1 MRVTSRVSLALSA
14 AILALG
20 LGAAQAQDKVRIGT
34 EGAYPPFNN
43 LTSDGQLTGFDIDIA
58 RALCDEMKVE
68 CEFVTQDWDGIIPAL
83 QANRFDAIIASMSI
97 TEDRLKQVD
106 FTDPYYTNSLVFVAP
121 KSSDLSPETAD
132 GKAIGVQEGTIA
144 AAFTEEHYP
153 NADVKGYPSQLEAW
167 ADLANGRLDAVLAD
181 FGVQYDWLAEDG
193 KECCE
198 FKGSAVS
205 NDDRIAIAL
214 RKGDTALA
222 EKFNTA
228 IAAIRANGKYAE
240 INAKYFPFDIFG
252 DEKE

>member
-1 MRVTSRVSLALSA
+1 MRITSRVSLVLSA
-14 AILALG
+14 AVLTFG
-20 LGAAQAQDKVRIGT
+20 LGAAQAQEKLRIGT

-43 LTSDGQLTGFDIDIA
+43 LTSDGQLVGFDIDIT
-58 RALCDEMKVE
+58 RALCEEMAVE

-83 QANRFDAIIASMSI
+83 QANRFDAIVASMSI
-97 TEDRLKQVD
+97 TEERLKQVD
-106 FTDPYYTNSLVFVAP
+106 FSDPYYTNSLVFVAP
-121 KSSDLSPETAD
+121 KSSDLLPENAD
-132 GKAIGVQEGTIA
+132 GKSIGVQEGTIA
-144 AAFTEEHYP
+144 ASFAEEEYP
-153 NADVKGYPSQLEAW
+153 NADVRGYPSQLEAW

-198 FKGSAVS
+198 FKGDAVS
-205 NDDRIAIAL
+205 SDDRIAIAI

-222 EKFNTA
+222 ERLNAA

-252 DEKE
+252 E

>member
-1 MRVTSRVSLALSA
+1 MHITSRVSLVLSA
-14 AILALG
+14 AALALG
-20 LGAAQAQDKVRIGT
+20 IGAAGAQEKLRIGT

-58 RALCDEMKVE
+58 RALCEEMKTE

-83 QANRFDAIIASMSI
+83 QANRFDAIVASMSI
-97 TEDRLKQVD
+97 TEERQKQVD

-121 KSSDLSPETAD
+121 KDSDLMPDTAD
-132 GKAIGVQEGTIA
+132 GKSIGVQEGTIA
-144 AAFTEEHYP
+144 AAFATETYP

-167 ADLANGRLDAVLAD
+167 ADLENGRLDAVLAD
-181 FGVQYDWLAEDG
+181 FGVQYGWLQEDG

-198 FKGSAVS
+198 FKGDAVS
-205 NDDRIAIAL
+205 ADDRIAIAI

-222 EKFNTA
+222 EKLNAA

-252 DEKE
+252 E